1 MIDVPMA
8 SQQLIP
14 SDQYV
19 ILLSLNNQLNNHQ
32 WLAGI
37 RSLCFLSCKISFQW
51 NLVRE
56 GVNWAQIFVW
66 PEALGDNFFYPRQHN
81 IGLPC
86 LVCWQSLGVCIKSNL
101 NSHAAADRGGQVE
114 EIDAKMNKTWAKE
127 RKVTD
132 QLETFKNRK
141 ENAQQHEQDS
151 KTSKTRESENAFS
164 VSHCFA
170 FFVCFDKKL
179 IKLRFFNISQQS
191 SNWVKN
197 AKKTCFLCNCY
208 QACSTAWAKFFV
220 CDRFR
225 RKYS

>member
-1 MIDVPMA
+1 MA

-56 GVNWAQIFVW
+56 GVNWAQFFVW

-101 NSHAAADRGGQVE
+101 NSHAARIEGG
-114 EIDAKMNKTWAKE
+114 
-127 RKVTD
+127 
-132 QLETFKNRK
+132 
-141 ENAQQHEQDS
+141 
-151 KTSKTRESENAFS
+151 
-164 VSHCFA
+164 
-170 FFVCFDKKL
+170 
-179 IKLRFFNISQQS
+179 KLRKLMPRWIKHEPKKGRLQISWKPLKTEKKMRNNMNRIQKLPKLEKVKMHFRFHLLLLSLLALIRS
-191 SNWVKN
+191 S
-197 AKKTCFLCNCY
+197 
-208 QACSTAWAKFFV
+208 
-220 CDRFR
+220 
-225 RKYS
+225 